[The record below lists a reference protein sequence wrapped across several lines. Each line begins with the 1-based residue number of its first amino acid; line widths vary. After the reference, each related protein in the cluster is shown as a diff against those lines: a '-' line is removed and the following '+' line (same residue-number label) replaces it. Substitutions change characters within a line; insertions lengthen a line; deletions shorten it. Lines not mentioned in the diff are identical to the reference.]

1 MQLKPVEEQVVALM
15 GASSGI
21 GRETAL
27 RFARKGAR
35 VVSARSEP
43 GLRSLVEEVRREG
56 GEATYVVADV
66 SRFEQVKAVADR
78 AVEQYGRL
86 DTWVHLAAVLLV
98 ASFEDTDPEEFER
111 VIDVNLMGQ
120 VYGAMAALPHLKREG
135 GGALIHISS
144 MGAKRSVPL
153 QSAYCASKHGVD
165 GFLEALRVELRHEG
179 QHISVTNVMPAT
191 INTPFFDKART
202 KLGVKPV
209 APPPI
214 YQPRIVADAILHAA
228 ENPARDLAISS

>member
-1 MQLKPVEEQVVALM
+1 MQLKPVEQQVVALM

-35 VVSARSEP
+35 VVVSARSDA
-43 GLRSLVEEVRREG
+43 GLHSLVEEIRREG
-56 GEATYVVADV
+56 GEATAMVADV
-66 SRFEQVKAVADR
+66 SQFEQVKAVADR

-98 ASFEDTDPEEFER
+98 ASFEQTTPEEFER

-135 GGALIHISS
+135 GGH
-144 MGAKRSVPL
+144 
-153 QSAYCASKHGVD
+153 
-165 GFLEALRVELRHEG
+165 
-179 QHISVTNVMPAT
+179 
-191 INTPFFDKART
+191 
-202 KLGVKPV
+202 
-209 APPPI
+209 
-214 YQPRIVADAILHAA
+214 
-228 ENPARDLAISS
+228 